1 MSKKSVGIAAIG
13 GAKTRSRKYLLNKK
27 FSESVS
33 FYISIY
39 QMNSGKKSKLKRI
52 DSEFF
57 M

>member
-52 DSEFF
+52 DSESF